1 MRTQANRGMALKLD
15 LVDDR
20 LAMAHEAPK
29 AVGIPNPSVRLSE
42 HLRQTHQDR
51 DRQMTPKQQKTLA
64 LSIASSILQLYETVW
79 CSPSWDS
86 LTIRLVMANTH
97 EPFVEQIM
105 GGAKDAQLSEI
116 QAQRTRASILELAIL
131 LLEICNLESLEMWAA
146 REGHDL
152 HQHAQFDSRFLLA
165 IKWFRGTPA
174 RYLTVYD
181 MNAIEYCLAICSS
194 RDQSWQSTEFRQK
207 YYENII
213 KQLREAW
220 KTW

>member
-1 MRTQANRGMALKLD
+1 
-15 LVDDR
+15 
-20 LAMAHEAPK
+20 
-29 AVGIPNPSVRLSE
+29 
-42 HLRQTHQDR
+42 
-51 DRQMTPKQQKTLA
+51 MTPKQQKTLA

-86 LTIRLVMANTH
+86 FTIRLVTANTH
-97 EPFVEQIM
+97 EPFVEQII
-105 GGAKDAQLSEI
+105 GGTKDTQESGI

-131 LLEICNLESLEMWAA
+131 LLEICNLESLEMWAV

-165 IKWFRGTPA
+165 IRWFRQTPV
-174 RYLTVYD
+174 RCLTVYD
-181 MNAIEYCLAICSS
+181 TNAIEYCLAICST

-213 KQLREAW
+213 KQLKEAW
-220 KTW
+220 KIW